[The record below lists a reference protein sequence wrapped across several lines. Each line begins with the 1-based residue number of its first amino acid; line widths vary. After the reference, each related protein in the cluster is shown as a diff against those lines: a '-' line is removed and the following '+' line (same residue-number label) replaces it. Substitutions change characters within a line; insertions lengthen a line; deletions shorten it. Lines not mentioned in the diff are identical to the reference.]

1 MTDKTNFIIIVEI
14 CLVTE
19 SHSQSHWFVQT
30 DILIFR
36 CLYFIIDA
44 ENDRVLCCHFMR
56 GISLQSE
63 FTSDEKMSKPEM
75 FEEGK
80 TVSIKWMHWLIK
92 EYKHRLA
99 NFRLSL
105 EIYKFLIEGL
115 KRFFY

>member
-1 MTDKTNFIIIVEI
+1 
-14 CLVTE
+14 
-19 SHSQSHWFVQT
+19 
-30 DILIFR
+30 
-36 CLYFIIDA
+36 
-44 ENDRVLCCHFMR
+44 
-56 GISLQSE
+56 
-63 FTSDEKMSKPEM
+63 M